1 MWQKTPEEL
10 RAVLSAP
17 FSSSDIEWRVSA
29 TNAEKTKGLAVPY
42 VTNRAIQNRLDD
54 TVGIDGWYNDFRPW
68 KNGSAQLCGIS
79 IFFPQLEQCLTKWD
93 GADDSEFESVKGG
106 LSDSMKRAAVEWSI
120 GRYLYGM
127 TQVWVTVQI
136 TNSGKKSN
144 ARIRDEERPRLDQ
157 AHDEWVA
164 YLQAKERGENP
175 PRPKAPPPLKAQ
187 KGQNGPP
194 AQTQGQYQA
203 PPQGAQQRQR
213 QGQGRPPA
221 QPTGQ
226 YQAPPQGAQQPP
238 QQGQG
243 RPPAQPQGQYQAPP
257 QGAQQYPQQGQGRP
271 PAQPQGQ
278 YQAPPQGAQ
287 QPPQQGQG
295 RPPAQPQGQ
304 YQAPPQGAQ
313 QYPQQGQ
320 GRPPAQ
326 PQGQYQAPPQG
337 TQQPPQQGQGRP
349 PAQPQGQY
357 QAPPQGAQQRPQQG
371 QGRPPAQPQGQY
383 QVPPQGA
390 QQHPQQGQGRPPA
403 QPQGQYQTPPQGAQQ
418 PPQQGQGSRPIPRG
432 CLLVTGARL
441 KNTIN
446 GGQRLSLQLAD
457 ENNSVF
463 QAYLRNLDTR
473 IAPGVLLSDAQ
484 ITTQNKGGVVLYIL
498 ESYQIVGSPEENAA

>member
-194 AQTQGQYQA
+194 AQ
-203 PPQGAQQRQR
+203 
-213 QGQGRPPA
+213 
-221 QPTGQ
+221 
-226 YQAPPQGAQQPP
+226 
-238 QQGQG
+238 
-243 RPPAQPQGQYQAPP
+243 PQGQYQAPP
-257 QGAQQYPQQGQGRP
+257 QGAQQL
-271 PAQPQGQ
+271 
-278 YQAPPQGAQ
+278 
-287 QPPQQGQG
+287 
-295 RPPAQPQGQ
+295 
-304 YQAPPQGAQ
+304 
-313 QYPQQGQ
+313 
-320 GRPPAQ
+320 
-326 PQGQYQAPPQG
+326 
-337 TQQPPQQGQGRP
+337 PQQGQGRP

-371 QGRPPAQPQGQY
+371 QGRPPAQPQGRY
-383 QVPPQGA
+383 QAPPQGA
-390 QQHPQQGQGRPPA
+390 QQYPQQGQGRPPA
-403 QPQGQYQTPPQGAQQ
+403 QPQGQYQAPPQGAQQ
-418 PPQQGQGSRPIPRG
+418 LPQQGQGRPPAQPQGQYQAPPQGAQQRPQQGQGSRPIPRG

-463 QAYLRNLDTR
+463 QAYLRELDTR

>member
-54 TVGIDGWYNDFRPW
+54 TVGIDGWYNDFRPG

-194 AQTQGQYQA
+194 AQ
-203 PPQGAQQRQR
+203 
-213 QGQGRPPA
+213 
-221 QPTGQ
+221 
-226 YQAPPQGAQQPP
+226 
-238 QQGQG
+238 
-243 RPPAQPQGQYQAPP
+243 PQGQYQAPP
-257 QGAQQYPQQGQGRP
+257 QGA
-271 PAQPQGQ
+271 
-278 YQAPPQGAQ
+278 
-287 QPPQQGQG
+287 
-295 RPPAQPQGQ
+295 
-304 YQAPPQGAQ
+304 
-313 QYPQQGQ
+313 
-320 GRPPAQ
+320 
-326 PQGQYQAPPQG
+326 
-337 TQQPPQQGQGRP
+337 QQPPQQGQGRP

-371 QGRPPAQPQGQY
+371 QGRPPAQPQGRY
-383 QVPPQGA
+383 QAPPQGA
-390 QQHPQQGQGRPPA
+390 QQYPQQGQGRPPA

-418 PPQQGQGSRPIPRG
+418 RPQQGQGSRPIPRG

-463 QAYLRNLDTR
+463 QAYLRELDTR

>member
-194 AQTQGQYQA
+194 AQ
-203 PPQGAQQRQR
+203 
-213 QGQGRPPA
+213 
-221 QPTGQ
+221 
-226 YQAPPQGAQQPP
+226 
-238 QQGQG
+238 
-243 RPPAQPQGQYQAPP
+243 
-257 QGAQQYPQQGQGRP
+257 
-271 PAQPQGQ
+271 PQGQ

-295 RPPAQPQGQ
+295 RPPMQPQGQ
-304 YQAPPQGAQ
+304 YQAS
-313 QYPQQGQ
+313 
-320 GRPPAQ
+320 
-326 PQGQYQAPPQG
+326 
-337 TQQPPQQGQGRP
+337 
-349 PAQPQGQY
+349 
-357 QAPPQGAQQRPQQG
+357 PQGAQQRPQQG

-390 QQHPQQGQGRPPA
+390 QQYPQQGQDRPPAQPQGRYQAPPQGAQQYPQQGQGRPPA

-418 PPQQGQGSRPIPRG
+418 RPQQGQGSRPIPRG

-463 QAYLRNLDTR
+463 QAYLRELDTR

>member
-79 IFFPQLEQCLTKWD
+79 IFFPPLEQCLTKWD

-194 AQTQGQYQA
+194 AQ
-203 PPQGAQQRQR
+203 
-213 QGQGRPPA
+213 
-221 QPTGQ
+221 
-226 YQAPPQGAQQPP
+226 
-238 QQGQG
+238 
-243 RPPAQPQGQYQAPP
+243 
-257 QGAQQYPQQGQGRP
+257 
-271 PAQPQGQ
+271 
-278 YQAPPQGAQ
+278 
-287 QPPQQGQG
+287 
-295 RPPAQPQGQ
+295 
-304 YQAPPQGAQ
+304 
-313 QYPQQGQ
+313 
-320 GRPPAQ
+320 
-326 PQGQYQAPPQG
+326 
-337 TQQPPQQGQGRP
+337 
-349 PAQPQGQY
+349 PQGQY

-371 QGRPPAQPQGQY
+371 QGRPPAQPQGRY
-383 QVPPQGA
+383 QAPPQGA
-390 QQHPQQGQGRPPA
+390 QQYPQQGQGRPPA

-418 PPQQGQGSRPIPRG
+418 RPQQGQGSRPIPRG

-463 QAYLRNLDTR
+463 QAYLRELDTR

>member
-194 AQTQGQYQA
+194 AQ
-203 PPQGAQQRQR
+203 
-213 QGQGRPPA
+213 
-221 QPTGQ
+221 
-226 YQAPPQGAQQPP
+226 
-238 QQGQG
+238 
-243 RPPAQPQGQYQAPP
+243 PQGQYQAPP
-257 QGAQQYPQQGQGRP
+257 QGA
-271 PAQPQGQ
+271 
-278 YQAPPQGAQ
+278 
-287 QPPQQGQG
+287 
-295 RPPAQPQGQ
+295 
-304 YQAPPQGAQ
+304 
-313 QYPQQGQ
+313 
-320 GRPPAQ
+320 
-326 PQGQYQAPPQG
+326 
-337 TQQPPQQGQGRP
+337 QQPPQQGQGRP

-383 QVPPQGA
+383 QAPPQGA
-390 QQHPQQGQGRPPA
+390 QQYPQQGQGRPPA

-418 PPQQGQGSRPIPRG
+418 RPQQGQGSRPIPRG

-441 KNTIN
+441 KNTIT

-463 QAYLRNLDTR
+463 QAYLRELDTR

>member
-194 AQTQGQYQA
+194 AQ
-203 PPQGAQQRQR
+203 
-213 QGQGRPPA
+213 
-221 QPTGQ
+221 
-226 YQAPPQGAQQPP
+226 
-238 QQGQG
+238 
-243 RPPAQPQGQYQAPP
+243 PQGQYQAPP
-257 QGAQQYPQQGQGRP
+257 QGAQQL
-271 PAQPQGQ
+271 
-278 YQAPPQGAQ
+278 
-287 QPPQQGQG
+287 
-295 RPPAQPQGQ
+295 
-304 YQAPPQGAQ
+304 
-313 QYPQQGQ
+313 
-320 GRPPAQ
+320 
-326 PQGQYQAPPQG
+326 
-337 TQQPPQQGQGRP
+337 PQQGQGRP

-371 QGRPPAQPQGQY
+371 QGRPPAQPQGRY
-383 QVPPQGA
+383 QAPPQGA
-390 QQHPQQGQGRPPA
+390 QQYPQQGQSRPPA

-418 PPQQGQGSRPIPRG
+418 RPQQGQGSRPIPRG

-463 QAYLRNLDTR
+463 QAYLRELDTR

>member
-194 AQTQGQYQA
+194 AQPQGQYQAPPQGAQQLPQQGQGRPPAQPQGQYQA
-203 PPQGAQQRQR
+203 PPQGAQQR
-213 QGQGRPPA
+213 
-221 QPTGQ
+221 
-226 YQAPPQGAQQPP
+226 P

-278 YQAPPQGAQ
+278 YQ
-287 QPPQQGQG
+287 
-295 RPPAQPQGQ
+295 
-304 YQAPPQGAQ
+304 
-313 QYPQQGQ
+313 
-320 GRPPAQ
+320 
-326 PQGQYQAPPQG
+326 
-337 TQQPPQQGQGRP
+337 T
-349 PAQPQGQY
+349 
-357 QAPPQGAQQRPQQG
+357 PPQGAQQR
-371 QGRPPAQPQGQY
+371 
-383 QVPPQGA
+383 
-390 QQHPQQGQGRPPA
+390 
-403 QPQGQYQTPPQGAQQ
+403 
-418 PPQQGQGSRPIPRG
+418 PQQGQGSRPIPRG

-463 QAYLRNLDTR
+463 QAYLRELDTR

-484 ITTQNKGGVVLYIL
+484 ITTQTKGGVVLYIL

>member
-42 VTNRAIQNRLDD
+42 VTNPANQNRLDD

-194 AQTQGQYQA
+194 AQPQGQYQAPPQGAQQLPQQGQGRPPAQPQGQYQA
-203 PPQGAQQRQR
+203 PPQGAQQR
-213 QGQGRPPA
+213 
-221 QPTGQ
+221 
-226 YQAPPQGAQQPP
+226 P

-278 YQAPPQGAQ
+278 YQ
-287 QPPQQGQG
+287 
-295 RPPAQPQGQ
+295 
-304 YQAPPQGAQ
+304 
-313 QYPQQGQ
+313 
-320 GRPPAQ
+320 
-326 PQGQYQAPPQG
+326 
-337 TQQPPQQGQGRP
+337 T
-349 PAQPQGQY
+349 
-357 QAPPQGAQQRPQQG
+357 PPQGAQQR
-371 QGRPPAQPQGQY
+371 
-383 QVPPQGA
+383 
-390 QQHPQQGQGRPPA
+390 
-403 QPQGQYQTPPQGAQQ
+403 
-418 PPQQGQGSRPIPRG
+418 PQQGQGSRPIPRG

-463 QAYLRNLDTR
+463 QAYLRELDTR

>member
-194 AQTQGQYQA
+194 AQ
-203 PPQGAQQRQR
+203 
-213 QGQGRPPA
+213 
-221 QPTGQ
+221 
-226 YQAPPQGAQQPP
+226 
-238 QQGQG
+238 
-243 RPPAQPQGQYQAPP
+243 PQGQYQAPP
-257 QGAQQYPQQGQGRP
+257 QGA
-271 PAQPQGQ
+271 
-278 YQAPPQGAQ
+278 
-287 QPPQQGQG
+287 
-295 RPPAQPQGQ
+295 
-304 YQAPPQGAQ
+304 
-313 QYPQQGQ
+313 
-320 GRPPAQ
+320 
-326 PQGQYQAPPQG
+326 
-337 TQQPPQQGQGRP
+337 QQPPQQGQGRP

-371 QGRPPAQPQGQY
+371 QGRPPAQPQGRY
-383 QVPPQGA
+383 QAPPQGA
-390 QQHPQQGQGRPPA
+390 QQYPQQGQGRPPA

-418 PPQQGQGSRPIPRG
+418 RPQQGQGSRPIPRG

-457 ENNSVF
+457 ENNSVV
-463 QAYLRNLDTR
+463 QAYLRELDTR

>member
-194 AQTQGQYQA
+194 AQ
-203 PPQGAQQRQR
+203 
-213 QGQGRPPA
+213 
-221 QPTGQ
+221 
-226 YQAPPQGAQQPP
+226 
-238 QQGQG
+238 
-243 RPPAQPQGQYQAPP
+243 PQGQYQAPP
-257 QGAQQYPQQGQGRP
+257 QGA
-271 PAQPQGQ
+271 
-278 YQAPPQGAQ
+278 
-287 QPPQQGQG
+287 
-295 RPPAQPQGQ
+295 
-304 YQAPPQGAQ
+304 
-313 QYPQQGQ
+313 
-320 GRPPAQ
+320 
-326 PQGQYQAPPQG
+326 
-337 TQQPPQQGQGRP
+337 QQPPQQGQGRP

-371 QGRPPAQPQGQY
+371 QGRPPAQPQGRY
-383 QVPPQGA
+383 QAPPQGA
-390 QQHPQQGQGRPPA
+390 QQYPQQGQGRPPA
-403 QPQGQYQTPPQGAQQ
+403 QPQGQYQAPPQGAQQ
-418 PPQQGQGSRPIPRG
+418 RPQQGQGSRPIPRG

-463 QAYLRNLDTR
+463 QAYLRELDTR

>member
-194 AQTQGQYQA
+194 AQ
-203 PPQGAQQRQR
+203 
-213 QGQGRPPA
+213 
-221 QPTGQ
+221 
-226 YQAPPQGAQQPP
+226 
-238 QQGQG
+238 
-243 RPPAQPQGQYQAPP
+243 PQGQYQAPP
-257 QGAQQYPQQGQGRP
+257 QGA
-271 PAQPQGQ
+271 
-278 YQAPPQGAQ
+278 
-287 QPPQQGQG
+287 
-295 RPPAQPQGQ
+295 
-304 YQAPPQGAQ
+304 
-313 QYPQQGQ
+313 
-320 GRPPAQ
+320 
-326 PQGQYQAPPQG
+326 
-337 TQQPPQQGQGRP
+337 QQPPQQGQGRP

-371 QGRPPAQPQGQY
+371 QGRPPAQPQGRY
-383 QVPPQGA
+383 QAPPQGA
-390 QQHPQQGQGRPPA
+390 QQYPQQGQGRPPA

-418 PPQQGQGSRPIPRG
+418 RPQQGQGSRPIPRG

-457 ENNSVF
+457 EDNSVF
-463 QAYLRNLDTR
+463 QAYLRELDTR

>member
-17 FSSSDIEWRVSA
+17 FSSSDIEWRGSA

-42 VTNRAIQNRLDD
+42 CTNRAIQNRLDD

-136 TNSGKKSN
+136 TNSGKRSN
-144 ARIRDEERPRLDQ
+144 ARIRDGERPRLVQ

-187 KGQNGPP
+187 KGQNG
-194 AQTQGQYQA
+194 
-203 PPQGAQQRQR
+203 
-213 QGQGRPPA
+213 
-221 QPTGQ
+221 
-226 YQAPPQGAQQPP
+226 
-238 QQGQG
+238 
-243 RPPAQPQGQYQAPP
+243 
-257 QGAQQYPQQGQGRP
+257 P

-313 QYPQQGQ
+313 Q
-320 GRPPAQ
+320 R
-326 PQGQYQAPPQG
+326 
-337 TQQPPQQGQGRP
+337 
-349 PAQPQGQY
+349 
-357 QAPPQGAQQRPQQG
+357 
-371 QGRPPAQPQGQY
+371 
-383 QVPPQGA
+383 
-390 QQHPQQGQGRPPA
+390 
-403 QPQGQYQTPPQGAQQ
+403 
-418 PPQQGQGSRPIPRG
+418 PQQGQGSRPIPRG

-463 QAYLRNLDTR
+463 QAYLRELDTR

>member
-194 AQTQGQYQA
+194 AQ
-203 PPQGAQQRQR
+203 
-213 QGQGRPPA
+213 
-221 QPTGQ
+221 
-226 YQAPPQGAQQPP
+226 
-238 QQGQG
+238 
-243 RPPAQPQGQYQAPP
+243 PQGQYQAPP
-257 QGAQQYPQQGQGRP
+257 QGAQQL
-271 PAQPQGQ
+271 
-278 YQAPPQGAQ
+278 
-287 QPPQQGQG
+287 
-295 RPPAQPQGQ
+295 
-304 YQAPPQGAQ
+304 
-313 QYPQQGQ
+313 
-320 GRPPAQ
+320 
-326 PQGQYQAPPQG
+326 
-337 TQQPPQQGQGRP
+337 PQQGQGRP

-371 QGRPPAQPQGQY
+371 QGRPPAQPQGRY
-383 QVPPQGA
+383 QAPPLGA
-390 QQHPQQGQGRPPA
+390 QQYPQQGQGRPPA

-418 PPQQGQGSRPIPRG
+418 RPQQGQGSRPIPRG

-463 QAYLRNLDTR
+463 QAYLRELDTR

>member
-194 AQTQGQYQA
+194 AQ
-203 PPQGAQQRQR
+203 
-213 QGQGRPPA
+213 
-221 QPTGQ
+221 
-226 YQAPPQGAQQPP
+226 
-238 QQGQG
+238 
-243 RPPAQPQGQYQAPP
+243 PQGQYQAPP
-257 QGAQQYPQQGQGRP
+257 QGAQQL
-271 PAQPQGQ
+271 
-278 YQAPPQGAQ
+278 
-287 QPPQQGQG
+287 
-295 RPPAQPQGQ
+295 
-304 YQAPPQGAQ
+304 
-313 QYPQQGQ
+313 
-320 GRPPAQ
+320 
-326 PQGQYQAPPQG
+326 
-337 TQQPPQQGQGRP
+337 PQQGQGRP

-371 QGRPPAQPQGQY
+371 QGRPPAQPQGRY
-383 QVPPQGA
+383 QAPPQGA
-390 QQHPQQGQGRPPA
+390 QQYPQQGQGRPPA

-418 PPQQGQGSRPIPRG
+418 RPQQGQGSRPIPRG
-432 CLLVTGARL
+432 CLLVPGARL

-463 QAYLRNLDTR
+463 QAYLRELDTR

>member
-54 TVGIDGWYNDFRPW
+54 TIGIDGWYNDFRPW

-194 AQTQGQYQA
+194 AQ
-203 PPQGAQQRQR
+203 
-213 QGQGRPPA
+213 
-221 QPTGQ
+221 
-226 YQAPPQGAQQPP
+226 
-238 QQGQG
+238 
-243 RPPAQPQGQYQAPP
+243 PQGQYQAPP
-257 QGAQQYPQQGQGRP
+257 QGAQQL
-271 PAQPQGQ
+271 
-278 YQAPPQGAQ
+278 
-287 QPPQQGQG
+287 
-295 RPPAQPQGQ
+295 
-304 YQAPPQGAQ
+304 
-313 QYPQQGQ
+313 
-320 GRPPAQ
+320 
-326 PQGQYQAPPQG
+326 
-337 TQQPPQQGQGRP
+337 PQQGQGRP

-371 QGRPPAQPQGQY
+371 QGRPPAQPQGRY
-383 QVPPQGA
+383 QAPPQGA
-390 QQHPQQGQGRPPA
+390 QQYPQQGQGRPPA

-418 PPQQGQGSRPIPRG
+418 RPQQGQGSRPIPRG

-463 QAYLRNLDTR
+463 QAYLRELDTR

>member
-194 AQTQGQYQA
+194 AQ
-203 PPQGAQQRQR
+203 
-213 QGQGRPPA
+213 
-221 QPTGQ
+221 
-226 YQAPPQGAQQPP
+226 
-238 QQGQG
+238 
-243 RPPAQPQGQYQAPP
+243 PQGQYQAPP
-257 QGAQQYPQQGQGRP
+257 QGAQQL
-271 PAQPQGQ
+271 
-278 YQAPPQGAQ
+278 
-287 QPPQQGQG
+287 
-295 RPPAQPQGQ
+295 
-304 YQAPPQGAQ
+304 
-313 QYPQQGQ
+313 
-320 GRPPAQ
+320 
-326 PQGQYQAPPQG
+326 
-337 TQQPPQQGQGRP
+337 PQQGQGRP

-383 QVPPQGA
+383 QAPPQGA
-390 QQHPQQGQGRPPA
+390 QQRPQQGQGRPPAQPQGRYQAPPQGAQQYPQQGQGRPPA

-418 PPQQGQGSRPIPRG
+418 RPQQGQGSRPIPRG

>member
-194 AQTQGQYQA
+194 AQ
-203 PPQGAQQRQR
+203 
-213 QGQGRPPA
+213 
-221 QPTGQ
+221 
-226 YQAPPQGAQQPP
+226 
-238 QQGQG
+238 
-243 RPPAQPQGQYQAPP
+243 PQGQYQAPP

-287 QPPQQGQG
+287 QRPQQGQG
-295 RPPAQPQGQ
+295 RPPAQPQGR

-326 PQGQYQAPPQG
+326 PQGQYQ
-337 TQQPPQQGQGRP
+337 T
-349 PAQPQGQY
+349 
-357 QAPPQGAQQRPQQG
+357 PPQGAQQR
-371 QGRPPAQPQGQY
+371 
-383 QVPPQGA
+383 
-390 QQHPQQGQGRPPA
+390 
-403 QPQGQYQTPPQGAQQ
+403 
-418 PPQQGQGSRPIPRG
+418 PQQGQGSRPIPRG

-463 QAYLRNLDTR
+463 QAYLRELDTR

>member
-194 AQTQGQYQA
+194 AQPQGQYQAPPQGAQQLPQQGQGRPPAQPQGQYQA
-203 PPQGAQQRQR
+203 PPQGAQQR
-213 QGQGRPPA
+213 
-221 QPTGQ
+221 
-226 YQAPPQGAQQPP
+226 P

-278 YQAPPQGAQ
+278 YQ
-287 QPPQQGQG
+287 
-295 RPPAQPQGQ
+295 
-304 YQAPPQGAQ
+304 
-313 QYPQQGQ
+313 
-320 GRPPAQ
+320 
-326 PQGQYQAPPQG
+326 
-337 TQQPPQQGQGRP
+337 T
-349 PAQPQGQY
+349 
-357 QAPPQGAQQRPQQG
+357 PPQGAQQR
-371 QGRPPAQPQGQY
+371 
-383 QVPPQGA
+383 
-390 QQHPQQGQGRPPA
+390 
-403 QPQGQYQTPPQGAQQ
+403 
-418 PPQQGQGSRPIPRG
+418 PQQGQGSRPIPRG

-457 ENNSVF
+457 ENDSVF

>member
-194 AQTQGQYQA
+194 AQ
-203 PPQGAQQRQR
+203 
-213 QGQGRPPA
+213 
-221 QPTGQ
+221 
-226 YQAPPQGAQQPP
+226 
-238 QQGQG
+238 
-243 RPPAQPQGQYQAPP
+243 PQGQYQAPP
-257 QGAQQYPQQGQGRP
+257 QGAQQL
-271 PAQPQGQ
+271 
-278 YQAPPQGAQ
+278 
-287 QPPQQGQG
+287 
-295 RPPAQPQGQ
+295 
-304 YQAPPQGAQ
+304 
-313 QYPQQGQ
+313 
-320 GRPPAQ
+320 
-326 PQGQYQAPPQG
+326 
-337 TQQPPQQGQGRP
+337 PQQGQGRP

-383 QVPPQGA
+383 QAPPQGA
-390 QQHPQQGQGRPPA
+390 QQRPQQGQGRPPAQPQGRYQAPPQGAQQYPQQGQGRPPA

-418 PPQQGQGSRPIPRG
+418 RPQQGQGSRPIPRG

-463 QAYLRNLDTR
+463 QAYLRELDTR

>member
-194 AQTQGQYQA
+194 AQ
-203 PPQGAQQRQR
+203 
-213 QGQGRPPA
+213 
-221 QPTGQ
+221 
-226 YQAPPQGAQQPP
+226 
-238 QQGQG
+238 
-243 RPPAQPQGQYQAPP
+243 PQGQYQAPP
-257 QGAQQYPQQGQGRP
+257 QGAQQL
-271 PAQPQGQ
+271 
-278 YQAPPQGAQ
+278 
-287 QPPQQGQG
+287 
-295 RPPAQPQGQ
+295 
-304 YQAPPQGAQ
+304 
-313 QYPQQGQ
+313 
-320 GRPPAQ
+320 
-326 PQGQYQAPPQG
+326 
-337 TQQPPQQGQGRP
+337 PQQGQGRP

-371 QGRPPAQPQGQY
+371 QGRPPAQPQGRY
-383 QVPPQGA
+383 QAPPQGA
-390 QQHPQQGQGRPPA
+390 QQYPQQGQGRPPA
-403 QPQGQYQTPPQGAQQ
+403 QPQGQYQSPPQGAQQ
-418 PPQQGQGSRPIPRG
+418 RPQQGQGSRPIPRG

-463 QAYLRNLDTR
+463 QAYLRELDTR

>member
-175 PRPKAPPPLKAQ
+175 PRPKAPPPLKSQ
-187 KGQNGPP
+187 KGQNG
-194 AQTQGQYQA
+194 
-203 PPQGAQQRQR
+203 
-213 QGQGRPPA
+213 
-221 QPTGQ
+221 
-226 YQAPPQGAQQPP
+226 
-238 QQGQG
+238 
-243 RPPAQPQGQYQAPP
+243 PPAQPQGQYQAPP
-257 QGAQQYPQQGQGRP
+257 QGAQQL
-271 PAQPQGQ
+271 
-278 YQAPPQGAQ
+278 
-287 QPPQQGQG
+287 
-295 RPPAQPQGQ
+295 
-304 YQAPPQGAQ
+304 
-313 QYPQQGQ
+313 
-320 GRPPAQ
+320 
-326 PQGQYQAPPQG
+326 
-337 TQQPPQQGQGRP
+337 PQQGQGRP

-371 QGRPPAQPQGQY
+371 QGRPPAQPQGRY
-383 QVPPQGA
+383 QAPPQGA
-390 QQHPQQGQGRPPA
+390 QQYPQQGQGRPPA

-418 PPQQGQGSRPIPRG
+418 RPQQGQGSRPIPRG

-463 QAYLRNLDTR
+463 QAYLRELDTR

>member
-54 TVGIDGWYNDFRPW
+54 PVGIDGWYNDFRPW

-194 AQTQGQYQA
+194 AQ
-203 PPQGAQQRQR
+203 
-213 QGQGRPPA
+213 
-221 QPTGQ
+221 
-226 YQAPPQGAQQPP
+226 
-238 QQGQG
+238 
-243 RPPAQPQGQYQAPP
+243 PQGQYQAPP
-257 QGAQQYPQQGQGRP
+257 QGA
-271 PAQPQGQ
+271 
-278 YQAPPQGAQ
+278 
-287 QPPQQGQG
+287 
-295 RPPAQPQGQ
+295 
-304 YQAPPQGAQ
+304 
-313 QYPQQGQ
+313 
-320 GRPPAQ
+320 
-326 PQGQYQAPPQG
+326 
-337 TQQPPQQGQGRP
+337 QQPPQQGQGRP

-383 QVPPQGA
+383 QAPPQGA
-390 QQHPQQGQGRPPA
+390 QQYPQQGQGRPPA

-418 PPQQGQGSRPIPRG
+418 RPQQGQGSRPIPRG

-463 QAYLRNLDTR
+463 QAYLRELDTR

>member
-194 AQTQGQYQA
+194 AQ
-203 PPQGAQQRQR
+203 
-213 QGQGRPPA
+213 
-221 QPTGQ
+221 
-226 YQAPPQGAQQPP
+226 
-238 QQGQG
+238 
-243 RPPAQPQGQYQAPP
+243 
-257 QGAQQYPQQGQGRP
+257 
-271 PAQPQGQ
+271 PQGQ

-287 QPPQQGQG
+287 QP
-295 RPPAQPQGQ
+295 
-304 YQAPPQGAQ
+304 
-313 QYPQQGQ
+313 PQQGQ

-383 QVPPQGA
+383 QAPPQGA
-390 QQHPQQGQGRPPA
+390 QQYPQQGQGRPPA

>member
-194 AQTQGQYQA
+194 AQ
-203 PPQGAQQRQR
+203 
-213 QGQGRPPA
+213 
-221 QPTGQ
+221 
-226 YQAPPQGAQQPP
+226 
-238 QQGQG
+238 
-243 RPPAQPQGQYQAPP
+243 PQGQYQAPP
-257 QGAQQYPQQGQGRP
+257 QGAQQL
-271 PAQPQGQ
+271 
-278 YQAPPQGAQ
+278 
-287 QPPQQGQG
+287 
-295 RPPAQPQGQ
+295 
-304 YQAPPQGAQ
+304 
-313 QYPQQGQ
+313 
-320 GRPPAQ
+320 
-326 PQGQYQAPPQG
+326 
-337 TQQPPQQGQGRP
+337 PQQGQGRP

-357 QAPPQGAQQRPQQG
+357 QAPPQGAQQR
-371 QGRPPAQPQGQY
+371 
-383 QVPPQGA
+383 
-390 QQHPQQGQGRPPA
+390 
-403 QPQGQYQTPPQGAQQ
+403 
-418 PPQQGQGSRPIPRG
+418 PQQGQGSRPIPRG

-463 QAYLRNLDTR
+463 QAYLRELDTR

>member
-194 AQTQGQYQA
+194 AQ
-203 PPQGAQQRQR
+203 
-213 QGQGRPPA
+213 
-221 QPTGQ
+221 
-226 YQAPPQGAQQPP
+226 
-238 QQGQG
+238 
-243 RPPAQPQGQYQAPP
+243 PQGQYQAPP
-257 QGAQQYPQQGQGRP
+257 QGAHNRVRADHPRSPRAGIRHPHRALSNTHSRARADRPHSPRASIRRPRRAPSNARSRARAAGRFLE
-271 PAQPQGQ
+271 A
-278 YQAPPQGAQ
+278 AFW
-287 QPPQQGQG
+287 
-295 RPPAQPQGQ
+295 
-304 YQAPPQGAQ
+304 
-313 QYPQQGQ
+313 
-320 GRPPAQ
+320 
-326 PQGQYQAPPQG
+326 
-337 TQQPPQQGQGRP
+337 
-349 PAQPQGQY
+349 
-357 QAPPQGAQQRPQQG
+357 
-371 QGRPPAQPQGQY
+371 
-383 QVPPQGA
+383 
-390 QQHPQQGQGRPPA
+390 
-403 QPQGQYQTPPQGAQQ
+403 
-418 PPQQGQGSRPIPRG
+418 
-432 CLLVTGARL
+432 
-441 KNTIN
+441 
-446 GGQRLSLQLAD
+446 SL
-457 ENNSVF
+457 
-463 QAYLRNLDTR
+463 
-473 IAPGVLLSDAQ
+473 GH
-484 ITTQNKGGVVLYIL
+484 G
-498 ESYQIVGSPEENAA
+498 

>member
-194 AQTQGQYQA
+194 AQ
-203 PPQGAQQRQR
+203 
-213 QGQGRPPA
+213 
-221 QPTGQ
+221 
-226 YQAPPQGAQQPP
+226 
-238 QQGQG
+238 
-243 RPPAQPQGQYQAPP
+243 PQGQYQAPP
-257 QGAQQYPQQGQGRP
+257 QGAQQL
-271 PAQPQGQ
+271 
-278 YQAPPQGAQ
+278 
-287 QPPQQGQG
+287 
-295 RPPAQPQGQ
+295 
-304 YQAPPQGAQ
+304 
-313 QYPQQGQ
+313 
-320 GRPPAQ
+320 
-326 PQGQYQAPPQG
+326 
-337 TQQPPQQGQGRP
+337 PQQGQGRP

-371 QGRPPAQPQGQY
+371 QGSPPAQPQGRY
-383 QVPPQGA
+383 QAPPQGA
-390 QQHPQQGQGRPPA
+390 QQYPQQGQGRPPA

-418 PPQQGQGSRPIPRG
+418 RPQQGQGSRPIPRG

-463 QAYLRNLDTR
+463 QAYLRELDTR

>member
-194 AQTQGQYQA
+194 AQ
-203 PPQGAQQRQR
+203 
-213 QGQGRPPA
+213 
-221 QPTGQ
+221 
-226 YQAPPQGAQQPP
+226 
-238 QQGQG
+238 
-243 RPPAQPQGQYQAPP
+243 PQGQYQAPP
-257 QGAQQYPQQGQGRP
+257 QGAQQL
-271 PAQPQGQ
+271 
-278 YQAPPQGAQ
+278 
-287 QPPQQGQG
+287 
-295 RPPAQPQGQ
+295 
-304 YQAPPQGAQ
+304 
-313 QYPQQGQ
+313 
-320 GRPPAQ
+320 
-326 PQGQYQAPPQG
+326 
-337 TQQPPQQGQGRP
+337 PQQGQGRP

-371 QGRPPAQPQGQY
+371 QGRPPAQPLGQS
-383 QVPPQGA
+383 QAPPQGA
-390 QQHPQQGQGRPPA
+390 QQYPQQGQGRPPA

-418 PPQQGQGSRPIPRG
+418 RPQQGQGSRPIPRG

-463 QAYLRNLDTR
+463 QAYLRELDTR

>member
-194 AQTQGQYQA
+194 AQ
-203 PPQGAQQRQR
+203 
-213 QGQGRPPA
+213 
-221 QPTGQ
+221 
-226 YQAPPQGAQQPP
+226 
-238 QQGQG
+238 
-243 RPPAQPQGQYQAPP
+243 PQGQYQAPP
-257 QGAQQYPQQGQGRP
+257 QGAQQL
-271 PAQPQGQ
+271 
-278 YQAPPQGAQ
+278 
-287 QPPQQGQG
+287 
-295 RPPAQPQGQ
+295 
-304 YQAPPQGAQ
+304 
-313 QYPQQGQ
+313 
-320 GRPPAQ
+320 
-326 PQGQYQAPPQG
+326 
-337 TQQPPQQGQGRP
+337 PQQGQGRP

-371 QGRPPAQPQGQY
+371 QGRPPAQPQGRY
-383 QVPPQGA
+383 QAPPQGA
-390 QQHPQQGQGRPPA
+390 QQYPQQRQGRPPA

-418 PPQQGQGSRPIPRG
+418 RPQQGQGSRPIPRG

-463 QAYLRNLDTR
+463 QAYLRELDTR

>member
-194 AQTQGQYQA
+194 AQPQGQYQA
-203 PPQGAQQRQR
+203 PPQGAQQR
-213 QGQGRPPA
+213 PL
-221 QPTGQ
+221 
-226 YQAPPQGAQQPP
+226 
-238 QQGQG
+238 
-243 RPPAQPQGQYQAPP
+243 
-257 QGAQQYPQQGQGRP
+257 
-271 PAQPQGQ
+271 
-278 YQAPPQGAQ
+278 
-287 QPPQQGQG
+287 
-295 RPPAQPQGQ
+295 
-304 YQAPPQGAQ
+304 
-313 QYPQQGQ
+313 
-320 GRPPAQ
+320 
-326 PQGQYQAPPQG
+326 
-337 TQQPPQQGQGRP
+337 QGQGRP

-371 QGRPPAQPQGQY
+371 QGRPPAQPQGRY
-383 QVPPQGA
+383 QAPPQGA
-390 QQHPQQGQGRPPA
+390 QQYPQQGQGRPPA

-418 PPQQGQGSRPIPRG
+418 RPQQGQGSRPIPRG

-463 QAYLRNLDTR
+463 QAYLRELDTR

>member
-194 AQTQGQYQA
+194 AQPQGQYQA
-203 PPQGAQQRQR
+203 PPQGAQQR
-213 QGQGRPPA
+213 
-221 QPTGQ
+221 
-226 YQAPPQGAQQPP
+226 
-238 QQGQG
+238 
-243 RPPAQPQGQYQAPP
+243 
-257 QGAQQYPQQGQGRP
+257 
-271 PAQPQGQ
+271 
-278 YQAPPQGAQ
+278 
-287 QPPQQGQG
+287 
-295 RPPAQPQGQ
+295 
-304 YQAPPQGAQ
+304 
-313 QYPQQGQ
+313 
-320 GRPPAQ
+320 
-326 PQGQYQAPPQG
+326 
-337 TQQPPQQGQGRP
+337 PQQGQGRP

-371 QGRPPAQPQGQY
+371 QGRPPAQPQGRY
-383 QVPPQGA
+383 QAPPQGA
-390 QQHPQQGQGRPPA
+390 QQYPQQGQGRPPA

-418 PPQQGQGSRPIPRG
+418 RPQQGQGSRPIPRG

-463 QAYLRNLDTR
+463 QAYLRELDTR

>member
-194 AQTQGQYQA
+194 AQ
-203 PPQGAQQRQR
+203 
-213 QGQGRPPA
+213 
-221 QPTGQ
+221 
-226 YQAPPQGAQQPP
+226 
-238 QQGQG
+238 
-243 RPPAQPQGQYQAPP
+243 PQGQYQAPP
-257 QGAQQYPQQGQGRP
+257 QGAQQL
-271 PAQPQGQ
+271 
-278 YQAPPQGAQ
+278 
-287 QPPQQGQG
+287 
-295 RPPAQPQGQ
+295 
-304 YQAPPQGAQ
+304 
-313 QYPQQGQ
+313 
-320 GRPPAQ
+320 
-326 PQGQYQAPPQG
+326 
-337 TQQPPQQGQGRP
+337 PQQGQGRP

-383 QVPPQGA
+383 QAPPQGA
-390 QQHPQQGQGRPPA
+390 QQNPQQGQGRPPA

-418 PPQQGQGSRPIPRG
+418 RPQQGQGSRPIPRG

-463 QAYLRNLDTR
+463 QAYLRELDTR

>member
-127 TQVWVTVQI
+127 TQVWVTVQVS
-136 TNSGKKSN
+136 NSGKKSN
-144 ARIRDEERPRLDQ
+144 ARICDEERPRLDQ

-164 YLQAKERGENP
+164 YLLAKERGENP

-187 KGQNGPP
+187 QGQNRPP
-194 AQTQGQYQA
+194 AQPQGQYQAPPQSAQQYPQQGQGRPPAQPQGQYQTPPQGAQQYPQQGQGRPPTQPQGQYQA
-203 PPQGAQQRQR
+203 PPQGAQQYPQK
-213 QGQGRPPA
+213 GQGRPP
-221 QPTGQ
+221 T
-226 YQAPPQGAQQPP
+226 
-238 QQGQG
+238 
-243 RPPAQPQGQYQAPP
+243 QPQGQYQAPP

-287 QPPQQGQG
+287 Q
-295 RPPAQPQGQ
+295 
-304 YQAPPQGAQ
+304 
-313 QYPQQGQ
+313 YPQQGQ

-326 PQGQYQAPPQG
+326 TQGQYQAPQ
-337 TQQPPQQGQGRP
+337 
-349 PAQPQGQY
+349 
-357 QAPPQGAQQRPQQG
+357 
-371 QGRPPAQPQGQY
+371 
-383 QVPPQGA
+383 
-390 QQHPQQGQGRPPA
+390 
-403 QPQGQYQTPPQGAQQ
+403 QGAQQ
-418 PPQQGQGSRPIPRG
+418 PPQQSQGSQLIPRG

-457 ENNSVF
+457 ENNAVF

>member
-29 TNAEKTKGLAVPY
+29 TNAEKTQGLAVPY

-194 AQTQGQYQA
+194 AQ
-203 PPQGAQQRQR
+203 
-213 QGQGRPPA
+213 
-221 QPTGQ
+221 
-226 YQAPPQGAQQPP
+226 
-238 QQGQG
+238 
-243 RPPAQPQGQYQAPP
+243 PQGQYQAPP
-257 QGAQQYPQQGQGRP
+257 QGA
-271 PAQPQGQ
+271 
-278 YQAPPQGAQ
+278 
-287 QPPQQGQG
+287 
-295 RPPAQPQGQ
+295 
-304 YQAPPQGAQ
+304 
-313 QYPQQGQ
+313 
-320 GRPPAQ
+320 
-326 PQGQYQAPPQG
+326 
-337 TQQPPQQGQGRP
+337 QQPPQQGQGRP

-371 QGRPPAQPQGQY
+371 QGRPPAQPQGRY
-383 QVPPQGA
+383 QAPPQGA
-390 QQHPQQGQGRPPA
+390 QQYPQQGQGRPPA

-418 PPQQGQGSRPIPRG
+418 RPQQGQGSRPIPRG

-463 QAYLRNLDTR
+463 QAYLRELDTR

>member
-194 AQTQGQYQA
+194 AQ
-203 PPQGAQQRQR
+203 
-213 QGQGRPPA
+213 
-221 QPTGQ
+221 
-226 YQAPPQGAQQPP
+226 
-238 QQGQG
+238 
-243 RPPAQPQGQYQAPP
+243 
-257 QGAQQYPQQGQGRP
+257 
-271 PAQPQGQ
+271 
-278 YQAPPQGAQ
+278 
-287 QPPQQGQG
+287 
-295 RPPAQPQGQ
+295 
-304 YQAPPQGAQ
+304 
-313 QYPQQGQ
+313 
-320 GRPPAQ
+320 
-326 PQGQYQAPPQG
+326 
-337 TQQPPQQGQGRP
+337 
-349 PAQPQGQY
+349 PQGQY

-371 QGRPPAQPQGQY
+371 QGRPPAQPQGRY
-383 QVPPQGA
+383 QAPPQGA
-390 QQHPQQGQGRPPA
+390 QQYPQQGQGRPPA

-418 PPQQGQGSRPIPRG
+418 RPQQGQGSRPIPRG

-441 KNTIN
+441 KNAIN

-463 QAYLRNLDTR
+463 QAYLRELDTR

>member
-194 AQTQGQYQA
+194 AQ
-203 PPQGAQQRQR
+203 
-213 QGQGRPPA
+213 
-221 QPTGQ
+221 
-226 YQAPPQGAQQPP
+226 
-238 QQGQG
+238 
-243 RPPAQPQGQYQAPP
+243 PQGQYQAPP
-257 QGAQQYPQQGQGRP
+257 QGAQQH
-271 PAQPQGQ
+271 
-278 YQAPPQGAQ
+278 
-287 QPPQQGQG
+287 
-295 RPPAQPQGQ
+295 
-304 YQAPPQGAQ
+304 
-313 QYPQQGQ
+313 
-320 GRPPAQ
+320 
-326 PQGQYQAPPQG
+326 
-337 TQQPPQQGQGRP
+337 PQQGQGRP

-371 QGRPPAQPQGQY
+371 QGRPPAQPQGRY
-383 QVPPQGA
+383 QAPPQGA
-390 QQHPQQGQGRPPA
+390 QQYPQQGQGRPPA

-418 PPQQGQGSRPIPRG
+418 RPQQGQGSRPIPRG

-463 QAYLRNLDTR
+463 QAYLRELDTR

>member
-194 AQTQGQYQA
+194 AQ
-203 PPQGAQQRQR
+203 
-213 QGQGRPPA
+213 
-221 QPTGQ
+221 
-226 YQAPPQGAQQPP
+226 
-238 QQGQG
+238 
-243 RPPAQPQGQYQAPP
+243 PQGQYQAPP
-257 QGAQQYPQQGQGRP
+257 QGA
-271 PAQPQGQ
+271 
-278 YQAPPQGAQ
+278 
-287 QPPQQGQG
+287 
-295 RPPAQPQGQ
+295 
-304 YQAPPQGAQ
+304 
-313 QYPQQGQ
+313 
-320 GRPPAQ
+320 
-326 PQGQYQAPPQG
+326 
-337 TQQPPQQGQGRP
+337 QQPPQQGQGRP

-383 QVPPQGA
+383 QAPPQGA
-390 QQHPQQGQGRPPA
+390 QQYPQQGQGRPPA

-418 PPQQGQGSRPIPRG
+418 RPQQGQGSRPIPRG

-463 QAYLRNLDTR
+463 QAYLRELDTR

>member
-194 AQTQGQYQA
+194 AQ
-203 PPQGAQQRQR
+203 
-213 QGQGRPPA
+213 
-221 QPTGQ
+221 
-226 YQAPPQGAQQPP
+226 
-238 QQGQG
+238 
-243 RPPAQPQGQYQAPP
+243 
-257 QGAQQYPQQGQGRP
+257 
-271 PAQPQGQ
+271 PQGQ

-304 YQAPPQGAQ
+304 YQAPL
-313 QYPQQGQ
+313 
-320 GRPPAQ
+320 
-326 PQGQYQAPPQG
+326 
-337 TQQPPQQGQGRP
+337 
-349 PAQPQGQY
+349 
-357 QAPPQGAQQRPQQG
+357 QGAQQRPQQG
-371 QGRPPAQPQGQY
+371 QGRPPAQPQGRY
-383 QVPPQGA
+383 QAPPQGA
-390 QQHPQQGQGRPPA
+390 QQYPQQGQGRPPA

-418 PPQQGQGSRPIPRG
+418 RPQQGQGSRPIPRG

-463 QAYLRNLDTR
+463 QAYLRELDTR

>member
-194 AQTQGQYQA
+194 AQ
-203 PPQGAQQRQR
+203 
-213 QGQGRPPA
+213 
-221 QPTGQ
+221 
-226 YQAPPQGAQQPP
+226 
-238 QQGQG
+238 
-243 RPPAQPQGQYQAPP
+243 PQGQYQAPP
-257 QGAQQYPQQGQGRP
+257 QGAQQL
-271 PAQPQGQ
+271 
-278 YQAPPQGAQ
+278 
-287 QPPQQGQG
+287 
-295 RPPAQPQGQ
+295 
-304 YQAPPQGAQ
+304 
-313 QYPQQGQ
+313 
-320 GRPPAQ
+320 
-326 PQGQYQAPPQG
+326 
-337 TQQPPQQGQGRP
+337 PQQGQGRP

-371 QGRPPAQPQGQY
+371 QGRPPAQPQGRY
-383 QVPPQGA
+383 QAPPQGA
-390 QQHPQQGQGRPPA
+390 QQYPQQGQGRPPA
-403 QPQGQYQTPPQGAQQ
+403 QPQGQYQTPPQGAQHR
-418 PPQQGQGSRPIPRG
+418 PQQGQGSRPIPRG
-432 CLLVTGARL
+432 CVLVTGARL

-463 QAYLRNLDTR
+463 QAYLRELDTR